1 MKKRIMILAALGLT
15 LMLAGCGGETPP
27 GEAEEKENAR
37 EDEVSGRGDSQE
49 SDQMEETN
57 YNKMMVDEN
66 LTCQTREDISAL
78 LFDREKGIGLTCY
91 RYNLG
96 AGSAESKNGTSG
108 PVSGARW

>member
-1 MKKRIMILAALGLT
+1 
-15 LMLAGCGGETPP
+15 
-27 GEAEEKENAR
+27 
-37 EDEVSGRGDSQE
+37 
-49 SDQMEETN
+49 MEETN

-66 LTCQTREDISAL
+66 LICQTREDIAAL